1 MKSRAIQ
8 LSDERGL
15 FRKPEPGSLA
25 TMLLLYDLQGFG
37 DPLPTGSGREY
48 IAAAAASILRTI
60 KEDKL
65 MATELSGT
73 PVRFTNT
80 HI

>member
-48 IAAAAASILRTI
+48 IAAAASILRTI

-65 MATELSGT
+65 MATELSGS
-73 PVRFTNT
+73 PVRFIYTR
-80 HI
+80 I